1 MAQPARNMEGMLAL
15 LLIAAVVIAGVWFW
29 TWLYRWANDVRDS
42 LNRIADAADG
52 GKPDPTNL
60 MKPVVRARR

>member
-1 MAQPARNMEGMLAL
+1 MALARRTMEGMLML
-15 LLIAAVVIAGVWFW
+15 LLVLGVAALGVWFW
-29 TWLYRWANDVRDS
+29 TWLYRWAVDVRDS

-52 GKPDPTNL
+52 GKPAPTNL